1 MSEVRVRGALAQ
13 VQQLLNV
20 EGYAVLALDV
30 DGQTVLLDVRLLREQ
45 FEVR

>member
-1 MSEVRVRGALAQ
+1 MLSRAQ

-20 EGYAVLALDV
+20 EGYAVIGTDPATRTVTLDE
-30 DGQTVLLDVRLLREQ
+30 RLLREQ